1 MRPVNPKQF
10 YMTQWAYEDPTCVT
24 RMQRLMQGFGAP
36 EDRVQIL
43 DEAALAQ
50 AITEN
55 DWHDLDIRQGRED
68 FTFAGDP
75 DIVFNRFR
83 WMSEDEMRACVQRN
97 PVLDELKGYSRGAAR
112 ALYGFPDFYHR
123 EGRDAAAKH
132 RVNCWTLHDLHS
144 ARGCFHKC
152 QYCRRGRMTTL
163 MLDIED
169 FLEHVDQLLAENPW
183 QKVTRYDV
191 ETDCLILEPEYGMC
205 RALVEHFAE
214 KDDRYII
221 LFSKSDNVDFLLDLE
236 HRGHTIMLW
245 TLSTP
250 MVAQRIE
257 LETATTEERLIAA
270 RKCQDAGYTVRFK
283 FKPIIPIADWR
294 ADATAM
300 IEMLF
305 DYVEPDNLSMEMLFF
320 NSTAE
325 LEQLFS
331 KDLFDPDFYRLMT
344 AHEIATGLPDG
355 LHVIPHDFRAMVYT
369 HYAKEVQ
376 RVNPNAR
383 LALCAE
389 TKAMWTEMAP
399 LLGQTAAHFVCNC
412 SPASVPGAR
421 GDQIY
426 SEDGGIPLFR
436 D

>member
-1 MRPVNPKQF
+1 
-10 YMTQWAYEDPTCVT
+10 
-24 RMQRLMQGFGAP
+24 
-36 EDRVQIL
+36 
-43 DEAALAQ
+43 
-50 AITEN
+50 
-55 DWHDLDIRQGRED
+55 
-68 FTFAGDP
+68 
-75 DIVFNRFR
+75 
-83 WMSEDEMRACVQRN
+83 
-97 PVLDELKGYSRGAAR
+97 
-112 ALYGFPDFYHR
+112 
-123 EGRDAAAKH
+123 
-132 RVNCWTLHDLHS
+132 
-144 ARGCFHKC
+144 
-152 QYCRRGRMTTL
+152 
-163 MLDIED
+163 
-169 FLEHVDQLLAENPW
+169 
-183 QKVTRYDV
+183 
-191 ETDCLILEPEYGMC
+191 
-205 RALVEHFAE
+205 
-214 KDDRYII
+214 
-221 LFSKSDNVDFLLDLE
+221 
-236 HRGHTIMLW
+236 
-245 TLSTP
+245 
-250 MVAQRIE
+250 
-257 LETATTEERLIAA
+257 
-270 RKCQDAGYTVRFK
+270 
-283 FKPIIPIADWR
+283 
-294 ADATAM
+294 
-300 IEMLF
+300 
-305 DYVEPDNLSMEMLFF
+305 MLFF